1 MSPFGEQ
8 KSDYNTITPGWSK
21 VGVSDTHGSPMRN
34 VAETTKNYTRGSA
47 GSSNSNEILDTSD
60 KGS

>member
-8 KSDYNTITPGWSK
+8 KSDFNTITPGMMSK
-21 VGVSDTHGSPMRN
+21 NGSPMREI
-34 VAETTKNYTRGSA
+34 AETTKNYTRGSA
-47 GSSNSNEILDTSD
+47 GSSHSNDIADTSD